1 MLICKDVVALMLD
14 MDNAD
19 GPRLTFSGKWGL
31 KILRLHADDVSAST
45 SQITL
50 QCSSAL
56 TDHRPGVEG
65 GCGGGAKEQ
74 RRVGVGG

>member
-1 MLICKDVVALMLD
+1 MLICKDVVGLILD

-31 KILRLHADDVSAST
+31 KILRLHADVSASI
-45 SQITL
+45 SQMTL
-50 QCSSAL
+50 QCGSAL
-56 TDHRPGVEG
+56 TDRHPRVEG
-65 GCGGGAKEQ
+65 GCRGGAKEQ